1 MIKLMDLLED
11 FPIKKKKKNG
21 EESQD
26 SAPKKVKTPIP
37 EDPFHRNDVEEGG
50 PGSGPHS
57 DDEDNP
63 FDTEPSDDD
72 LAAIEKEFEGVVK
85 EGPSYEYAPYMK
97 KIEKAENIQAKE
109 VNKFVQLLM
118 KKGLKKEATSVAS
131 KYVKSAAEFDNLLKI
146 IYRKLA

>member
-11 FPIKKKKKNG
+11 FPKKKKKDG

-26 SAPKKVKTPIP
+26 SGPKKVKTAIP
-37 EDPFHRNDVEEGG
+37 DDPFHKDDVEEGG

-97 KIEKAENIQAKE
+97 KIEKAENLQAKQ
-109 VNKFVQLLM
+109 VNNLVKLLQ
-118 KKGLKKEATSVAS
+118 KKGLKKEATELSS
-131 KYVKSAAEFDNLLKI
+131 KYMKGVRYFDSCLQKL
-146 IYRKLA
+146 YRKLT

>member
-1 MIKLMDLLED
+1 MIKLKDLLNED
-11 FPIKKKKKNG
+11 KISF
-21 EESQD
+21 SQD
-26 SAPKKVKTPIP
+26 VMAKLHKDRSIEKYSHV
-37 EDPFHRNDVEEGG
+37 FSFNNGG
-50 PGSGPHS
+50 PGSGRHA
-57 DDEDNP
+57 DDEDNQ
-63 FDTEPSDDD
+63 FDKEPSDDD

-118 KKGLKKEATSVAS
+118 KKGLKKEATSVSS